1 MGFVFRV
8 AGCVFWGVGCCVRG
22 VGFGVRSGGCCFCWV
37 WVADWGAML
46 GAGAGSVVGAFV
58 LVVVCNGEGVGSVVL
73 AITFI
78 NFSFAIC

>member
-1 MGFVFRV
+1 
-8 AGCVFWGVGCCVRG
+8 
-22 VGFGVRSGGCCFCWV
+22 
-37 WVADWGAML
+37 ML

-58 LVVVCNGEGVGSVVL
+58 LVSVCNGEGVGAVAA